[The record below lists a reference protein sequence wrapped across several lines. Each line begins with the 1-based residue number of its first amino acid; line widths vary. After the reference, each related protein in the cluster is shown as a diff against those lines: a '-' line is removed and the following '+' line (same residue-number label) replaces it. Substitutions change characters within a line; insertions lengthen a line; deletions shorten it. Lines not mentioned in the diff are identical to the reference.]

1 MRYPLAS
8 AVDALKRHQKPGA
21 FFPPSTPLLN
31 TNDEWI
37 WIWMAISQARCS
49 WTLCCSF
56 LVEKAR
62 NVKWLYFRC
71 GRGSLQTLLDSVLKC
86 PQQEMV
92 ERWKLAGVCFGLI
105 AGTWLPPPPPFLA
118 ALLLVHFTP
127 RGLNTKQQAPT
138 CAGVLKPRK
147 KYVSLRHKVWNSKP
161 LVSFIECAQV
171 PIVLIEWVV
180 HEFVLPSYFKPNIW
194 L

>member
-1 MRYPLAS
+1 
-8 AVDALKRHQKPGA
+8 
-21 FFPPSTPLLN
+21 
-31 TNDEWI
+31 
-37 WIWMAISQARCS
+37 MAISQARCS

-86 PQQEMV
+86 PQQGTV

-105 AGTWLPPPPPFLA
+105 AGTWLPPPPIPCSPIIGPFHSSRPEHQA
-118 ALLLVHFTP
+118 AGSNLC
-127 RGLNTKQQAPT
+127 RGLK
-138 CAGVLKPRK
+138 KPRK

-180 HEFVLPSYFKPNIW
+180 HEFVLPSHFKPNIW